1 MMEPLRL
8 PIPALSRSYPM
19 TGTVKVFWQPH

>member
-8 PIPALSRSYPM
+8 PIPPLTRSNRM
-19 TGTVKVFWQPH
+19 TGALKVFWQPH